1 MSLAIPIAAVV
12 PGLLLLVYFNARQD
26 YHLSAEIVWTSVL
39 LGAAVS
45 ILAVAVELPLD
56 LAIRQID
63 DRLARG
69 LARAFLGTG
78 LPEEAC
84 KFLILVWIALR
95 HEDYERPVDAL
106 VLSVAVALGF
116 ATFENLLYLVK
127 SDDWGRTAAAR
138 AMTAVPSHVINAML
152 MGYFLGRAHLA
163 ARMAPRRAALRA
175 TLFRVLALAAPTLNH
190 GAYDLPLFLIDTLNR
205 GSQPPPEAALL
216 HLILG
221 FALIIAVGSLLALAA
236 WYDLLARDAADAAD
250 TTAGRPAFT
259 IRGLPPPL
267 RRLEAGFWLL
277 VGGLLTL
284 GSLAVGLEGF
294 VLPIRSGPE
303 WARLFPQY
311 FMLASAILPCLFGL
325 AMFGHGLERWRTQ
338 RRDDA
343 AT

>member
-1 MSLAIPIAAVV
+1 MSLAIPIAAVL

-39 LGAAVS
+39 LGAAIS
-45 ILAVAVELPLD
+45 ILAVVVELPLD
-56 LAIRQID
+56 VAIRQID
-63 DRLARG
+63 NRPARG

-84 KFLILVWIALR
+84 KFLIVVWIALR

-163 ARMAPRRAALRA
+163 GRLAPRRA

-236 WYDLLARDAADAAD
+236 WYDLLQRDAADAA
-250 TTAGRPAFT
+250 ANRPALT
-259 IRGLPPPL
+259 IRGLPAAL
-267 RRLEAGFWLL
+267 RRFEAGFWLL

-284 GSLAVGLEGF
+284 GSLAAGLAGF
-294 VLPIRSGPE
+294 VSPIRTGPE

-325 AMFGHGLERWRTQ
+325 AMFGHGLERWRKQ
-338 RRDDA
+338 P
-343 AT
+343 

>member
-1 MSLAIPIAAVV
+1 LATLIAAVV

-45 ILAVAVELPLD
+45 ILAVVVELPLD
-56 LAIRQID
+56 FAIRQID
-63 DRLARG
+63 DG
-69 LARAFLGTG
+69 LSRSLSRAFLGTG

-84 KFLILVWIALR
+84 KFLIVVWIALR

-116 ATFENLLYLVK
+116 ATFENLLYLVQ

-163 ARMAPRRAALRA
+163 GKWARRRRRLRA
-175 TLFRVLALAAPTLNH
+175 SLFRVLALAAPSVNH
-190 GAYDLPLFLIDTLNR
+190 GAYDLPLFLIDSLNQ
-205 GSQPPPEAALL
+205 GSEPPPETALL

-221 FALIIAVGSLLALAA
+221 FALVIATGSLLALAA
-236 WYDLLARDAADAAD
+236 WFDLLRRDAADAAAD
-250 TTAGRPAFT
+250 PPAFT
-259 IRGLPPPL
+259 IRRLPATL
-267 RRLEAGFWLL
+267 RRFEAGFWLL

-284 GSLAVGLEGF
+284 GSLASGLAGF
-294 VLPIRSGPE
+294 VSPIRTGPE

-325 AMFGHGLERWRTQ
+325 AMFGHGLERWRAW
-338 RRDDA
+338 RRETA
-343 AT
+343 RA

>member
-1 MSLAIPIAAVV
+1 MSLAIAIAAVI

-39 LGAAVS
+39 LGAATS
-45 ILAVAVELPLD
+45 ILAVVVELPLD

-63 DRLARG
+63 DRLAQS

-84 KFLILVWIALR
+84 KYLIVVWIALR

-106 VLSVAVALGF
+106 VLAVAVALGF

-152 MGYFLGRAHLA
+152 MGYFLGLAHLA
-163 ARMAPRRAALRA
+163 SRRARLRA
-175 TLFRVLALAAPTLNH
+175 ALFRVLALAAPTLNH
-190 GAYDLPLFLIDTLNR
+190 GAYDLPLFLIDTLNQ

-221 FALIIAVGSLLALAA
+221 FALIIGVGSLLALAA
-236 WYDLLARDAADAAD
+236 WYDLLERDAADAA
-250 TTAGRPAFT
+250 ANRPAFT
-259 IRGLPPPL
+259 IRGLPAPL

-284 GSLAVGLEGF
+284 GSLVVGLEGF
-294 VLPIRSGPE
+294 VSPVRSGPE

-325 AMFGHGLERWRTQ
+325 AMFGHGLGRWRSQ
-338 RRDDA
+338 RRDGA

>member
-39 LGAAVS
+39 LGAAIS
-45 ILAVAVELPLD
+45 ILAVVLELPLD
-56 LAIRQID
+56 VAIRQID
-63 DRLARG
+63 DRLIRG

-84 KFLILVWIALR
+84 KFLIVVWIALR

-106 VLSVAVALGF
+106 VLAVAVALGF

-163 ARMAPRRAALRA
+163 GRLAPRRA

-190 GAYDLPLFLIDTLNR
+190 GAYDLPLFLIDTLNQ

-236 WYDLLARDAADAAD
+236 WYDLLQRDADDAAD

-259 IRGLPPPL
+259 IRGLPAPL

-284 GSLAVGLEGF
+284 GSLASGLEGF
-294 VLPIRSGPE
+294 VSPIRTGPE

-338 RRDDA
+338 RRDDP